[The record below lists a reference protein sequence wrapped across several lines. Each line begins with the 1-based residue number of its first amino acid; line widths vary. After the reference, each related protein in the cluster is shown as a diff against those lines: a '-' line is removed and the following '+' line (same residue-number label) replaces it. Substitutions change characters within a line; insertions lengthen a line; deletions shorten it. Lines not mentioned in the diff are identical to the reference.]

1 MGLKWNTGKYLGA
14 VELGATEPREPLEGA
29 TGLRLGAWT
38 WRGRASSLPG
48 VGPKSKVPHPSAV
61 MLPVL
66 LFVMVGSVPLWF
78 VGMAMV
84 GARAGSQCPAGQEEV
99 VWLCWSL
106 ISVVVL
112 LSSGRCLGTV
122 GLALEPASCF
132 LCGFPCQ
139 QLPLL

>member
-1 MGLKWNTGKYLGA
+1 MGLNTGKCLGA
-14 VELGATEPREPLEGA
+14 VELGATEPGEPLEGA

-38 WRGRASSLPG
+38 WLGRASSLPG

-84 GARAGSQCPAGQEEV
+84 GRGLDPGWAGGSCVA
-99 VWLCWSL
+99 L
-106 ISVVVL
+106 
-112 LSSGRCLGTV
+112 
-122 GLALEPASCF
+122 LEPH
-132 LCGFPCQ
+132 LCGCAAVIRQVPGDSGSCSGAG
-139 QLPLL
+139 